1 MKQLGRSCDIA
12 MLLIG
17 TGLFIS
23 PWILGFGAAV
33 PNLPTQTAVVIGAA
47 IAVSSLATLIAFETW
62 ELYIVATFAAGS
74 ITAPWILGIADRT
87 AIVTLVL
94 AGVSALAVSITRIL
108 LVRRL
113 GSAPAARKNIAGDFF
128 DGFKA
133 SVRRLPPEKE
143 PGRYPQKPGTHMEPK
158 QLDQFATGERKKNGP
173 NRGISALKGPGK
185 GR

>member
-1 MKQLGRSCDIA
+1 MKQLARSCDIA

-17 TGLFIS
+17 AGLFIS
-23 PWILGFGAAV
+23 PWILGFGSAV
-33 PNLPTQTAVVIGAA
+33 PDLPTQTAVVIGAA
-47 IAVSSLATLIAFETW
+47 IAVASLATLVAFETW

-94 AGVSALAVSITRIL
+94 AGVSALAVCITRIL

-113 GSAPAARKNIAGDFF
+113 GSAPVARKTSLVTSDRLPSST
-128 DGFKA
+128 GFKA

-143 PGRYPQKPGTHMEPK
+143 PGRHPQ
-158 QLDQFATGERKKNGP
+158 EREYRYELPEASGP
-173 NRGISALKGPGK
+173 VRNT
-185 GR
+185 